1 MGGCGSTTH
10 VGDPLALF
18 VSTVVGFL
26 LGPLV
31 APIKL
36 FRCCVLPPVSIS
48 KAGGA
53 FSGISPTVVDRGF
66 GWYAV
71 TLTAS
76 NTDTAGALVLHVEA
90 SGCDNTDQTFDVIP
104 RNRASKL
111 LA

>member
-1 MGGCGSTTH
+1 MGSLNQLVESVVMVLM
-10 VGDPLALF
+10 VGA
-18 VSTVVGFL
+18 VNRS
-26 LGPLV
+26 LGVPGATLS
-31 APIKL
+31 
-36 FRCCVLPPVSIS
+36 CSIS

-90 SGCDNTDQTFDVIP
+90 SGCDPSDQVFDVTAGK
-104 RNRASKL
+104 RAAKL

>member
-1 MGGCGSTTH
+1 MGSLNQLVESVVMVLM
-10 VGDPLALF
+10 VGA
-18 VSTVVGFL
+18 VNRS
-26 LGPLV
+26 LGVPGATLS
-31 APIKL
+31 
-36 FRCCVLPPVSIS
+36 CSIS